1 MNTDPSNNPIRQLQ
15 TEYNERFNLIQYYN
29 AVEDEQYYMNE
40 YTNLVNRYNDF
51 ITNGN
56 AMFSRIEQTLRD
68 SLSRTIVRQSFYYNN
83 RNVVPYP
90 AEFAPVPVPAPL
102 PAPAPAPAPPPAP
115 RIGGDTLPR
124 LLSRYLTSEILRGA
138 REPSRQ
144 PDNLFSMLYTVPIG
158 VRRNVNDGGGGGS
171 TAPTNEQIRQ
181 ATMNTVFGNI
191 LSPVNAT
198 CPISRDEFNDES
210 EITMIRSCN
219 HIFNRSSLREWFV
232 NHSTCPMCRSDIR
245 EYMPPATAA
254 PAAPAAHLPQRQRQQ
269 QPPPRQ
275 QPLPPP
281 ANLTI
286 DRIDDNELTFSYD
299 LPVGYNNDQ
308 IYQDI
313 VNTVNHMTNHRG
325 YNNPRGG
332 GGGGGGGDDD
342 IMEVD

>member
-1 MNTDPSNNPIRQLQ
+1 MNTDPSNNILQ
-15 TEYNERFNLIQYYN
+15 QIQNDYNERFNLNQFYN
-29 AVEDEQYYMNE
+29 AVEDEQRYMNE
-40 YTNLVNRYNDF
+40 YTTLVHRYTDF

-56 AMFSRIEQTLRD
+56 AMLSRMEQTLREN
-68 SLSRTIVRQSFYYNN
+68 LTRTIVRQSFYYNS
-83 RNVVPYP
+83 RQVPYAAAAA
-90 AEFAPVPVPAPL
+90 AEFA
-102 PAPAPAPAPPPAP
+102 PAPAPAPAAPAPEP

-124 LLSRYLTSEILRGA
+124 LLSRYLTSELSRGA

-158 VRRNVNDGGGGGS
+158 VRRNVNDGGGGGGGGG
-171 TAPTNEQIRQ
+171 TAPTNEQIRR

-245 EYMPPATAA
+245 EYMPPATTA
-254 PAAPAAHLPQRQRQQ
+254 PAAPGAHLPERQRQQ
-269 QPPPRQ
+269 QPPP
-275 QPLPPP
+275 PPPP

-286 DRIDDNELTFSYD
+286 DRIDDNEFTFSYD
-299 LPVGYNNDQ
+299 LPVNYNNNDQ

-325 YNNPRGG
+325 YNNQRGS
-332 GGGGGGGDDD
+332 GGGGDDD

>member
-1 MNTDPSNNPIRQLQ
+1 
-15 TEYNERFNLIQYYN
+15 
-29 AVEDEQYYMNE
+29 
-40 YTNLVNRYNDF
+40 
-51 ITNGN
+51 
-56 AMFSRIEQTLRD
+56 
-68 SLSRTIVRQSFYYNN
+68 
-83 RNVVPYP
+83 
-90 AEFAPVPVPAPL
+90 
-102 PAPAPAPAPPPAP
+102 
-115 RIGGDTLPR
+115 
-124 LLSRYLTSEILRGA
+124 
-138 REPSRQ
+138 
-144 PDNLFSMLYTVPIG
+144 MLYTVPIG

-198 CPISRDEFNDES
+198 CPISRDEFNDDS

-254 PAAPAAHLPQRQRQQ
+254 PAAHLPQRQRQQ
-269 QPPPRQ
+269 QPPP
-275 QPLPPP
+275 PHSP

-325 YNNPRGG
+325 YNNQRGGG
-332 GGGGGGGDDD
+332 GGGGGGGDD